1 MLDHPLPPEDC
12 KMFMAKNQW
21 FCYVPIT
28 KVSSTFLRR
37 ALPGSNFDI
46 HSWQWYEAQTPGPA
60 RDSVTFVVL
69 LRDPVERWVSGVVE
83 KFCRAYPDRDWS
95 VDDDYDWLFRQVEF
109 DSHTTPQTK
118 FLDVIDKEHTVWL
131 WTPAAG
137 TETHPWFWDHN
148 VVLAQVEDEDRN
160 LGASRPQIWFLDDQR
175 LAEPAEGAVASVP
188 SATIQAT
195 VNQLLQYRPDR
206 VARIREYYRADYD
219 LIESVEFY
227 GNVKP

>member
-1 MLDHPLPPEDC
+1 MTNHPLPPEDC

-37 ALPGSNFDI
+37 GLPGENFDI
-46 HSWQWYEAQTPGPA
+46 HTWQWYEQQSAGPD
-60 RDSVTFVVL
+60 RNEVQFLVL
-69 LRDPVERWVSGVVE
+69 LRDPVQRWVSGIVE
-83 KFCRAYPDRDWS
+83 HWSRAYPDRDWS

-109 DSHTTPQTK
+109 DIHTLPQHRFVDIVDHART
-118 FLDVIDKEHTVWL
+118 TWL
-131 WTPAAG
+131 WTPPAG
-137 TETHPWFWDHN
+137 TETHPWFEDYH
-148 VVLAQVEDEDRN
+148 VTLASVEDEDRN
-160 LGASRPQIWFLDDQR
+160 LGASRPQIWFLDNQR